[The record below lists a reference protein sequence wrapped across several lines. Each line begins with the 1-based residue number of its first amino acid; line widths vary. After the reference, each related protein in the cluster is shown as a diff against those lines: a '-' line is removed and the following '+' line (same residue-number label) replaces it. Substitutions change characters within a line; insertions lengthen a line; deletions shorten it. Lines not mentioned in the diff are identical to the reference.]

1 MQYSYYG
8 AVKYSCDPSCVLQWH
23 FHLLSFQS
31 EKFSEHTG
39 DHHVKAKGS
48 HCPTW
53 PGTMLHPFGAF
64 GDHSGAKPPHSLH
77 TDKYCVQA
85 NTDGVESTFLFKQD
99 GTLLAHASA
108 PQTNREPRVMSAIAS
123 NIWAIYDKSGRASLN
138 EDSLEMLML
147 DCEEGRLVLVPVNMV
162 LLAVLGSRSVGPGML
177 R

>member
-1 MQYSYYG
+1 M
-8 AVKYSCDPSCVLQWH
+8 
-23 FHLLSFQS
+23 
-31 EKFSEHTG
+31 EHT
-39 DHHVKAKGS
+39 DS
-48 HCPTW
+48 
-53 PGTMLHPFGAF
+53 
-64 GDHSGAKPPHSLH
+64 S
-77 TDKYCVQA
+77 CVQA

-108 PQTNREPRVMSAIAS
+108 PQTSREPRVMSAIAS

-162 LLAVLGSRSVGPGML
+162 LLAVLGSRDVGPGML

>member
-1 MQYSYYG
+1 M
-8 AVKYSCDPSCVLQWH
+8 K
-23 FHLLSFQS
+23 
-31 EKFSEHTG
+31 ERTFSILDLYT
-39 DHHVKAKGS
+39 
-48 HCPTW
+48 
-53 PGTMLHPFGAF
+53 
-64 GDHSGAKPPHSLH
+64 
-77 TDKYCVQA
+77 VQA

>member
-1 MQYSYYG
+1 MS
-8 AVKYSCDPSCVLQWH
+8 
-23 FHLLSFQS
+23 
-31 EKFSEHTG
+31 
-39 DHHVKAKGS
+39 
-48 HCPTW
+48 
-53 PGTMLHPFGAF
+53 
-64 GDHSGAKPPHSLH
+64 
-77 TDKYCVQA
+77 CVQA

-108 PQTNREPRVMSAIAS
+108 PETTREPRVMSAIAS

-162 LLAVLGSRSVGPGML
+162 LLAVLGSRSVGSGML